1 MARRWIV
8 LLSCLVCQMGL
19 GLGGYVFAV
28 FLKPVASEMGWSRTT
43 FAAIGGPLLVAMAL
57 ASPVVGTLTARL
69 GARLVFAGAAT
80 LVAAALLGLSA
91 MTALWQFYLLGLLL
105 GAAVTGLGD
114 IPAGTVV
121 AQWFGRRRGLALGIA
136 FIGSNLGGA
145 LVPLIAT
152 TIAETSSWRTA
163 LRVLAVGGWCV
174 IVPVAVLGVRE
185 RPRPARARTLPE
197 DDHGLT
203 LPAARRTPAFWLLAT
218 VLFLFYFYYLGVNNH
233 LVAFLS
239 DSGLS
244 EAAAARRFG
253 ATVAIGIAGKLAI
266 GLLGDR
272 MPARRAAI
280 GTFALLALGSL
291 ALLGVGTA
299 PALLPV
305 FLLVHGFTVAA
316 ENVLLP
322 LLVVDCF
329 GVRHLARIYGTLML
343 ALLPGGIAGPL
354 VAAWI
359 FDRLGTYWPAFA
371 VFAAGNLLAVVLLAA
386 LPRPRQQRLHA
397 PR

>member
-1 MARRWIV
+1 MPRRWIV

-57 ASPVVGTLTARL
+57 ASPLVGTLTARL
-69 GARLVFAGAAT
+69 GPRLVFAGAAT

-174 IVPVAVLGVRE
+174 IVPVALLGVRE

-244 EAAAARRFG
+244 EVAAARRFG

-272 MPARRAAI
+272 IAARRAAI

-305 FLLVHGFTVAA
+305 FLVIHGLTVAA

-322 LLVVDCF
+322 LLVVECF
-329 GVRHLARIYGTLML
+329 GLRDLARIYGALML

-354 VAAWI
+354 VAAWVV
-359 FDRLGTYWPAFA
+359 DRLGTYWPAFA